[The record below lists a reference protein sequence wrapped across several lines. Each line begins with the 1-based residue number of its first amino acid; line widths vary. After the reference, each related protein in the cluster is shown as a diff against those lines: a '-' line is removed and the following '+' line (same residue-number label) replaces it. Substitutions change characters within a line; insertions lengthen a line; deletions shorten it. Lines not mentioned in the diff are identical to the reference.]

1 MIIATAGHVDHG
13 KTTLLQA
20 ITGVN
25 ADRLPEEKQRGMT
38 IDLGYAYWPQ
48 PDGRILGFIDVPGHE
63 KFLANMLA
71 GMGGIDHALLVVACD
86 DGVMAQTREHLAILR
101 LSGRPTLTVALTKAD
116 RVDDEHIAQV
126 RQQILAELT
135 AQGWLAEQVTLFV
148 TAAATERGINELRT
162 HLARCHQQADQHDR
176 LQRRFRLA
184 IDRAFSVKG
193 AGLVVTGT
201 ALAGQVTVGDTLW
214 LTGGDC
220 PVRVRGI
227 HAQNQPTQQAQA
239 GQRIA
244 LNISGDISKQ
254 QIKRGDWLLSRQPL
268 MPVDRVL
275 VTVDAD
281 VPLQH
286 WQPLHLHHAA
296 SHITGRFSLLGYSQP
311 IDNAQSIYGQQPI
324 DNPSS
329 INHPLA
335 SDGNTSPI
343 LAELLLD
350 SPLWLVE
357 NDRVI
362 LRDIGAKKTLG
373 GARVVHLVPPK
384 RGKRQPEYLAWL
396 TALAQADT
404 EHAVLDLHLEQ
415 GPVSVRAFSW
425 ARQLTDHAMAA
436 LLADTDT
443 VVAGDIALSRSQ
455 AQHAQQT
462 LLHVLTLYH
471 QQHNDQ
477 LGLGRARLRRMALP
491 TLDEGLVF
499 HLIDNLLAQG
509 ALNNTR
515 GWLHLPEHG
524 LAFTEQE
531 QALWQQTAPYFVD
544 DPWWVRD
551 LAVELKLEEGE
562 VRSLLRKAAQLGY
575 ITAIVADRYYLSQR
589 IEQFA
594 DLVRELGT
602 RQGSICAADFR
613 DRLGIG
619 RKLAIQILEFFD
631 RSGFTRRRGNDH
643 LLRDSGLFSSAH

>member
-48 PDGRILGFIDVPGHE
+48 PDGTIIGFIDVPGHE

-71 GMGGIDHALLVVACD
+71 GIGGIDHALLVVACD

-101 LSGRPTLTVALTKAD
+101 LSGHPTLTVALTKAD
-116 RVDDEHIAQV
+116 RVDDERISQV
-126 RQQILAELT
+126 RQQVMAEVA
-135 AQGWLAEQVTLFV
+135 AQGWQAEQVTLFV
-148 TAAATERGINELRT
+148 TAATTSLGISELRE
-162 HLARCHQQADQHDR
+162 HLAHCYSPDENNGR

-201 ALAGQVTVGDTLW
+201 ALAGKVAVGDTLW
-214 LTGGDC
+214 LTGDDC

-227 HAQNQPTQQAQA
+227 HAQNQDTQQAQA

-254 QIKRGDWLLSRQPL
+254 QINRGDWLLAQQPPEAL
-268 MPVDRVL
+268 DRVL
-275 VTVDAD
+275 VVVDAD
-281 VPLQH
+281 APIQH

-296 SHITGRFSLLGYSQP
+296 SHITGRFSLLSSPQP
-311 IDNAQSIYGQQPI
+311 ADDKPQ
-324 DNPSS
+324 
-329 INHPLA
+329 L
-335 SDGNTSPI
+335 I

-350 SPLWLVE
+350 NPLWLAE
-357 NDRVI
+357 NDRLI
-362 LRDIGAKKTLG
+362 LRDIAAKKTLG
-373 GARVVHLVPPK
+373 GARVIHLAVPK
-384 RGKRQPEYLAWL
+384 RGKRQPAFLTWL
-396 TALAQADT
+396 TELAQATRDR
-404 EHAVLDLHLEQ
+404 EVLDLHLTQ
-415 GPVSVRAFSW
+415 GPVSIHKFSW
-425 ARQLTDHAMAA
+425 ARQLKDADTAA
-436 LLADTDT
+436 LLASTNSI
-443 VVAGDIALSRSQ
+443 VAGDIALSPPH
-455 AQHAQQT
+455 AQQAQQT
-462 LLHVLTLYH
+462 LLHVLCLYH
-471 QQHNDQ
+471 QQHGDQ

-499 HLIDNLLAQG
+499 RLIDNLLVQG
-509 ALNNTR
+509 ALKNTR
-515 GWLHLPEHG
+515 GWLHLPQHG

-531 QALWQQTAPYFVD
+531 QELWQQVAPYFVD
-544 DPWWVRD
+544 SPWWVRD
-551 LAVELKLEEGE
+551 LAVTLPIDEDEM
-562 VRSLLRKAAQLGY
+562 RSLLRKAAQLGH
-575 ITAIVADRYYLSQR
+575 ITAIVPDRYYLSQC

-594 DLVRELGT
+594 DLVRELDAS
-602 RQGSICAADFR
+602 QGSTSAADFR

-643 LLRDSGLFSSAH
+643 FLRDRGLFSPPLPSS